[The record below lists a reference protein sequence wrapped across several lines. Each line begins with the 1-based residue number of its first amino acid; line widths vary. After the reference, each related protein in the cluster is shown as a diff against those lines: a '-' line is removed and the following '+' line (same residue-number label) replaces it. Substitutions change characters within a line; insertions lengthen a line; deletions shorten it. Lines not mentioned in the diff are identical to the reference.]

1 VCRLLLPSHSSFASH
16 AKYATTLHLLFRIEC
31 TIATTSECAAGG
43 LCDAR
48 PIRIDT
54 TLKWLS

>member
-54 TLKWLS
+54 TLK